1 MHSDILN
8 NFLDREVE
16 VSTTTGK
23 IFSGNLKLYDIIKE
37 VIVLDP
43 KSRRYGDTV
52 IRQKDIVSLREILP
66 QIKEDDG
73 ECDDKKMGP
82 YYRYNDADA

>member
-8 NFLDREVE
+8 NFLDRNVE
-16 VSTTTGK
+16 ISTTIGSS
-23 IFSGNLKLYDIIKE
+23 FSGNLKLCDDVKG

-73 ECDDKKMGP
+73 ECDDK
-82 YYRYNDADA
+82 YNDADA